1 MSIQYCKRCLN
12 VSTRPNIKFTEDGVC
27 PPCKF
32 HESNH
37 KADPEIVEEKL
48 NEIKSFAKQHNKS
61 GYDCIIGVSGGKDS
75 TRQALYVRE
84 KFGLKP
90 LLVSMNYPPQQISI
104 NGVNNLSNLIKMG
117 FDCINISCSP
127 LIWKKAMRHA
137 FIHFGNWAKAT
148 EYALFASVPR
158 VAVAYQI
165 PLIWWGENAAAVLG
179 EMGVLGKDLSDGN
192 RLKYSNTLQGG
203 NFNWLLDIGIEK
215 KQILQYVYPSDEEM
229 DKASIRIVFLDY
241 FMNEFSLTTNGNF
254 SLLRG
259 LHTKLPNPLINPDL
273 TGTSMVD
280 EDFIN
285 INMMLRYLKF
295 GFGRTSDLM
304 NEEIRY
310 GRITRGEAAVI
321 VSKYD
326 GNFDEEILRR
336 FCNYIEISISEFWA
350 ITDRY
355 VNKELF
361 ERVDEGVYKPKFK
374 VGVGL

>member
-48 NEIKSFAKQHNKS
+48 NEMKLFAKQHNKS

-75 TRQALYVRE
+75 TRQALYVKE

-90 LLVSMNYPPQQISI
+90 LLVSMNYPPEQISL
-104 NGVNNLSNLIKMG
+104 NGVNNLSNLINMG

-127 LIWKKAMRHA
+127 QIWKKAMRHA
-137 FIHFGNWAKAT
+137 FVHFGNWAKAT

-215 KQILQYVYPSDEEM
+215 KQILQYIYPSDEEM

-259 LHTKLPNPLINPDL
+259 LHTKKPNPLINPDL

-310 GRITRGEAAVI
+310 GRITREEASEI
-321 VSKYD
+321 VSKFD
-326 GNFDEEILRR
+326 GNFDKDILTR
-336 FCNYIEISISEFWA
+336 FCNYIQISISEFWEIA
-350 ITDRY
+350 DSY

-361 ERVDEGVYKPKFK
+361 ERVAEGEYKPKFK
-374 VGVGL
+374 VGVGI

>member
-1 MSIQYCKRCLN
+1 
-12 VSTRPNIKFTEDGVC
+12 
-27 PPCKF
+27 
-32 HESNH
+32 
-37 KADPEIVEEKL
+37 
-48 NEIKSFAKQHNKS
+48 
-61 GYDCIIGVSGGKDS
+61 
-75 TRQALYVRE
+75 
-84 KFGLKP
+84 
-90 LLVSMNYPPQQISI
+90 
-104 NGVNNLSNLIKMG
+104 
-117 FDCINISCSP
+117 
-127 LIWKKAMRHA
+127 
-137 FIHFGNWAKAT
+137 
-148 EYALFASVPR
+148 VPR

-192 RLKYSNTLQGG
+192 RIKYGNTLQGG
-203 NFNWLLDIGIEK
+203 NFKWLLDIGIEK
-215 KQILQYVYPSDEEM
+215 RQILQFIYPSDEEM
-229 DKASIRIVFLDY
+229 DKAELRIIFLDF
-241 FMNEFSLTTNGNF
+241 FMKEFSLTTNGNF

-259 LHTKLPNPLINPDL
+259 LHTKKPNPLINPDL

-310 GRITRGEAAVI
+310 GRISREEAIEI

-326 GNFDEEILRR
+326 GNFDIEILKR
-336 FCNYIEISISEFWA
+336 FCNYIEIRISEFWEIA
-350 ITDRY
+350 DTY

-361 ERVDEGVYKPKFK
+361 ERIAEGVYKPKFN

>member
-12 VSTRPNIKFTEDGVC
+12 VSTRPNIKFTEDGIC
-27 PPCKF
+27 PPCNYF
-32 HESNH
+32 DSSYRAE
-37 KADPEIVEEKL
+37 PEIIEEKL
-48 NEIKSFAKQHNKS
+48 REIKDFAKQNNKS

-75 TRQALYVRE
+75 TRQALYVKE

-90 LLVSMNYPPQQISI
+90 LLVSMNYPPEQISS
-104 NGVNNLSNLIKMG
+104 NGVNNLSNLINMG

-127 LIWKKAMRHA
+127 KIWKKAMRYA

-148 EYALFASVPR
+148 EYALFASVPKI
-158 VAVAYQI
+158 AVAYQI

-203 NFNWLLDIGIEK
+203 DFNWLLDIGIQK
-215 KQILQYVYPSDEEM
+215 KQILQYIYPSDEEM

-241 FMNEFSLTTNGNF
+241 FMKEFSLLTNGNF

-259 LHTKLPNPLINPDL
+259 LHSKKPNPIINPDL

-285 INMMLRYLKF
+285 VNMMLRYLKF
-295 GFGRTSDLM
+295 GFGRTTDLM

-310 GRITRGEAAVI
+310 GRITRDEAIELVT
-321 VSKYD
+321 KYD
-326 GNFDEEILRR
+326 GNFDPEILNR
-336 FCNYIEISISEFWA
+336 FCDYIEINLSEFWEIA
-350 ITDRY
+350 DKY

-361 ERVDEGVYKPKFK
+361 LLISKGVYKPKFK

>member
-1 MSIQYCKRCLN
+1 MGIQYCKRCLN
-12 VSTRPNIKFTEDGVC
+12 VSTRPNIKFTDDGIC
-27 PPCKF
+27 PPCNYF
-32 HESNH
+32 ESSNR
-37 KADPEIVEEKL
+37 AEPEIVEEKL
-48 NEIKSFAKQHNKS
+48 KEIKAFAKEKNQS

-75 TRQALYVRE
+75 TRQALYVKE

-90 LLVSMNYPPQQISI
+90 LLVSMNYPPEQISS
-104 NGVNNLSNLIKMG
+104 NGVNNLSNLINMG

-127 LIWKKAMRHA
+127 QIWKKAMRHA
-137 FIHFGNWAKAT
+137 FIHYGNWAKAT

-203 NFNWLLDIGIEK
+203 NFNWLLEIGVQK
-215 KQILQYVYPSDEEM
+215 KQILQYIYPSDEEM

-241 FMNEFSLTTNGNF
+241 FMKEFSLTTNGNF

-259 LHTKLPNPLINPDL
+259 LHTKNPNPLINPDL

-295 GFGRTSDLM
+295 GFGRTTDLM
-304 NEEIRY
+304 N
-310 GRITRGEAAVI
+310 
-321 VSKYD
+321 
-326 GNFDEEILRR
+326 
-336 FCNYIEISISEFWA
+336 
-350 ITDRY
+350 
-355 VNKELF
+355 
-361 ERVDEGVYKPKFK
+361 
-374 VGVGL
+374 

>member
-1 MSIQYCKRCLN
+1 MN
-12 VSTRPNIKFTEDGVC
+12 VSTRPNIKFSEDDIC
-27 PPCKF
+27 PPCNFYASDYK
-32 HESNH
+32 S
-37 KADPEIVEEKL
+37 DPEVIEDKL
-48 NEIKSFAKQHNKS
+48 NEIKAFAKKHNQS

-75 TRQALYVRE
+75 TRQALYVKE
-84 KFGLKP
+84 KFGLNP
-90 LLVSMNYPPQQISI
+90 LLVSMNYPPDQISM
-104 NGVNNLSNLIKMG
+104 NGVNNLSNLISLG

-127 LIWKKAMRHA
+127 QLWQKAMRHA

-215 KQILQYVYPSDEEM
+215 KQILQYVYPTDEEM
-229 DKASIRIVFLDY
+229 DKANIRIVFLDY
-241 FMNEFSLTTNGNF
+241 FMKEFSLMANGNF
-254 SLLRG
+254 SVLRG
-259 LHTKLPNPLINPDL
+259 LHTKKPNPLINPDV

-295 GFGRTSDLM
+295 GFGRTSDLV

-310 GRITRGEAAVI
+310 GRITRDEAI
-321 VSKYD
+321 KLVSLYD
-326 GNFDEEILRR
+326 GNFDQEILLR
-336 FCNYIEISISEFWA
+336 FCNYIQISVHEFWEIA
-350 ITDRY
+350 DGY
-355 VNKELF
+355 VNKALF
-361 ERVDEGVYKPKFK
+361 ERKAEGVYVPKFK